1 MEVWVKITNTQVSGW
16 YDYNL
21 SQYSVIHPK
30 EGKLSLEIALLILSP
45 ENIGGID
52 KLVTVLV
59 LNKSYK
65 EDMLQR
71 WCL

>member
-1 MEVWVKITNTQVSGW
+1 M
-16 YDYNL
+16 
-21 SQYSVIHPK
+21 IHPK

-71 WCL
+71 